1 MKKAKIITVTSVK
14 GGTGKTT
21 FALNLAAT
29 FALKKKRVLLIDA
42 DLAAGD
48 IAARLDIGYEKDL
61 FNCYEDIRNHNFEQ
75 VEDYVRPYR
84 DGIDI
89 IPTPKDPRYANR
101 IEPSFLT
108 YLLSKVSLKYEVVI
122 IDTNH
127 LLSSINLLAFD
138 YSDAILFVMN
148 NECMNL
154 KAMRTMS
161 AIFED
166 MDSNKMQIVLNDS
179 TRKEAGEYS
188 IADMKNIIK
197 REIDY
202 RIPSTFYQ
210 RKYDSYVMEGKIFLL
225 ERGVRERCKRAFK
238 VYQLIVDALLK
249 ED

>member
-1 MKKAKIITVTSVK
+1 MKKAKIFAVTSVK

-21 FALNLAAT
+21 FALNLAAS
-29 FALKKKRVLLIDA
+29 FALNKKRVLLIDA

-48 IAARLDIGYEKDL
+48 IAARLDVGYEKDL
-61 FNCYEDIRNHNFEQ
+61 YNCYEDIRNHTFEH
-75 VEDYVRPYR
+75 VEDYVRPYHE
-84 DGIDI
+84 GIDI
-89 IPTPKDPRYANR
+89 IPSPKDPRNANR

-108 YLLSKVSLKYEVVI
+108 YLLSKVSLKYEVII

-138 YSDAILFVMN
+138 YSDSILFVMN

-166 MDSNKMQIVLNDS
+166 MDSNKMTVVLNDS
-179 TRKEAGEYS
+179 NKKQVGEYS
-188 IADMKNIIK
+188 IADMKNIMK
-197 REIDY
+197 REVDF

-210 RKYDSYVMEGKIFLL
+210 KQYDQYVMDGKIFLL
-225 ERGVRERCKRAFK
+225 EKRVREKCKRAAK
-238 VYQLIVDALLK
+238 VYQLMVDTLLK